1 MGIRIAVGDRHARTS
16 WSSPRYC
23 AMILAMQP
31 SDSEPGQIVE
41 RNPDGTFTKETLQR
55 AMKALK
61 KRLKV
66 TRLDDESS
74 LGRDPMSKGGRS
86 SIVGVVPPLQYPA
99 EVWQALEQKGR
110 LRATGQGSYQ
120 IVEQPNNPAGS

>member
-1 MGIRIAVGDRHARTS
+1 MDG
-16 WSSPRYC
+16 
-23 AMILAMQP
+23 
-31 SDSEPGQIVE
+31 PGKPNIVE

-66 TRLDDESS
+66 TRLDDESR

-86 SIVGVVPPLQYPA
+86 GISGVKPPDQYPA

-110 LRATGQGSYQ
+110 IRAIGHGLYEV
-120 IVEQPNNPAGS
+120 VEQGGGD

>member
-1 MGIRIAVGDRHARTS
+1 MATNDND
-16 WSSPRYC
+16 PPQ
-23 AMILAMQP
+23 L
-31 SDSEPGQIVE
+31 VE

-66 TRLDDESS
+66 TRLDDESR
-74 LGRDPMSKGGRS
+74 LGHDAMSKGGNS
-86 SIVGVVPPLQYPA
+86 GIIGVRPPTQYPA

-110 LRATGQGSYQ
+110 IRSDRHGLYE
-120 IVEQPNNPAGS
+120 ILEQPSNPSGS